1 MVGGFLLNV
10 VSKHLVADEGCK
22 SVNQQRPLF
31 RESAR
36 VINAWGADISKKCR
50 RIGHGYA
57 SCMLHIAF
65 CCVSLSVL
73 LSLIH

>member
-31 RESAR
+31 S
-36 VINAWGADISKKCR
+36 
-50 RIGHGYA
+50 RICEGH
-57 SCMLHIAF
+57 
-65 CCVSLSVL
+65 
-73 LSLIH
+73 